1 MAAYHPLPQTWSSS
15 TRFVVVCT
23 VAVVSLS
30 DFWRMPYLLSTYGGG
45 AFLVVYL
52 AALLAM
58 GLPLFSGQLL
68 MSRGSHTDLPGV
80 IASWIDASTHSRF
93 WVWGAYLTLAGAGLL
108 LAAYSVIAAWS
119 LAYSLRGLTGAL
131 NTVSL
136 DASSAQFVAF
146 ARDTERGFG
155 WLLLFMCL
163 LVATAARGVN
173 RGVEPV
179 MRTLALCM
187 LALFFTLVVAAWLA
201 PGSPAAASGLLAI
214 DFSALGARGVLEAL
228 YQAFFSLSLG
238 TGVIVA
244 LGAYLPNRAPIMR
257 LSLLVIA
264 VSVATAIGSAFIL
277 AVFVQAQGLDL
288 GAGLQSLFEVVPA
301 ALGSGWRSTLFYLLT
316 GLMSVTTGIG
326 LFEPLV
332 QSVQHRTGL
341 SRLRSSV
348 YAGVAIALLGLLAML
363 SFGPL
368 ATWRIHGYGLFGLMI
383 LVSTQFII
391 PLTGLML
398 CLLMGR
404 VLARRRLV
412 AAWRGETD
420 VGHAIGFA
428 TWHALLRY
436 PTRIALVIVL
446 AYALG
451 ALKLV
456 EMIW

>member
-1 MAAYHPLPQTWSSS
+1 MAAYQPLPRTWSSS

-45 AFLVVYL
+45 AFLLVYL
-52 AALLAM
+52 AGLLAM
-58 GLPLFSGQLL
+58 GLPLLSGQLL
-68 MSRGSHTDLPGV
+68 MARGSHTDLPGV
-80 IASWIDASTHSRF
+80 VAAWIESSSHSRF
-93 WVWGAYLTLAGAGLL
+93 WIWGAYLTLAGAGLL

-119 LAYSLRGLTGAL
+119 LAYSVRGLTGAL

-136 DASSAQFVAF
+136 DTAAAHFVAF

-155 WLLLFMCL
+155 WLLLFICL
-163 LVATAARGVN
+163 LVATAGRGVN

-187 LALFFTLVVAAWLA
+187 LGLFLALIAAAWRDPNA
-201 PGSPAAASGLLAI
+201 GAAASRLVSV
-214 DFSALGARGVLEAL
+214 DFSKLGVRGVLEAL

-244 LGAYLPNRAPIMR
+244 LGAYLPNRAPVVR
-257 LSLLVIA
+257 LSLIVIS
-264 VSVATAIGSAFIL
+264 VSVATAIGSAFVL
-277 AVFVQAQGLDL
+277 LVFVEQHGLRL
-288 GAGLQSLFEVVPA
+288 GDGLQSLFEVVPA
-301 ALGSGWRSTLFYLLT
+301 ALGAGWRSTLFYLLAA
-316 GLMSVTTGIG
+316 LVSVTTGIG

-332 QSVQHRTGL
+332 QAVQHRGQL
-341 SRLRSSV
+341 SRLRSSL
-348 YAGVAIALLGLLAML
+348 YAGVGIALLGLLAML

-368 ATWRIHGYGLFGLMI
+368 SGWHVYAQGLFGWMMLA
-383 LVSTQFII
+383 STQLLI

-420 VGHAIGFA
+420 LGHTAGFA
-428 TWHALLRY
+428 VWHALLRY
-436 PTRIALVIVL
+436 PTRIALMIVL

-451 ALKLV
+451 ALKLA
-456 EMIW
+456 EWIW

>member
-1 MAAYHPLPQTWSSS
+1 MVDYKPLPRAWSSS
-15 TRFVVVCT
+15 TRFVVVCA

-45 AFLVVYL
+45 AFLIVYL
-52 AALLAM
+52 VALLAM
-58 GLPLFSGQLL
+58 GLPLLSGQLL

-80 IASWIDASTHSRF
+80 VRSWIESSMHSRF

-131 NTVSL
+131 DTGSL
-136 DASSAQFVAF
+136 QASSAQFVAF

-155 WLLLFMCL
+155 WLLLFVCL
-163 LVATAARGVN
+163 VVATSARGIN

-187 LALFFTLVVAAWLA
+187 LGLLMVLVIAAGYRPESVAAA
-201 PGSPAAASGLLAI
+201 KGLLAI
-214 DFSALGARGVLEAL
+214 DFPALGARGVLEAL

-244 LGAYLPNRAPIMR
+244 LGAYLPNRAPVIR
-257 LSLLVIA
+257 LSLVVIA
-264 VSVATAIGSAFIL
+264 VSVATAIASAFVL
-277 AVFVQAQGLDL
+277 ATFVQARGVDL

-332 QSVQHRTGL
+332 QAVQHRTGL
-341 SRLRSSV
+341 SRLRSCV
-348 YAGVAIALLGLLAML
+348 YTGVLVALLGLLAML

-368 ATWRIHGYGLFGLMI
+368 ATWRIQGYGLFGLML
-383 LVSTQFII
+383 LVSTQLII

-398 CLLMGR
+398 CVLMGR
-404 VLARRRLV
+404 VLARRRLI

-420 VGHAIGFA
+420 VGHTLGFSL
-428 TWHALLRY
+428 WHGLLRY

-451 ALKLV
+451 ALTLV